1 MARIRS
7 IHPGLW
13 TDEAFVSVSQAARLL
28 FLGILNEADDQG
40 AFAWKPLQLKMRLAA
55 ADTVDVVELLAELA
69 EANIIK
75 KYTMDG
81 SGYGAVRNFR
91 EWQRP
96 KKPNAI
102 HPLPQDMRAYSGPK
116 SSEKPQNPEP
126 VGELDENKDDDLPIY
141 TEEVGK
147 RWGTGGE
154 KSPQMED
161 GGCSKEEVVSIPT
174 TSGENAFDEKA
185 ALWRDGLATLKAI
198 TGQKDGPARKQ
209 IGVILDAAGKDH
221 ALVLDLLRQAEA
233 KAVDN
238 PLPWI
243 KAAIKARSSPQLPIA
258 DDYLGLDAWLSTQ
271 ETVMTKMQDGRM
283 MPTINGFA
291 PHILADVIVDAISDG
306 GGQISPTPNWDALAD
321 WCNEDM
327 FYRDGWKTAIARVAG
342 RLDGAVMSMAVF
354 NMALNGLRRQA

>member
-1 MARIRS
+1 MTADAWMPFYPGSYLRKTMHLTRDQHGGYLLLLLACWDGGGSIPNDHNRLSGIVKASPAEWKKLAPVLLPFFEEEGDTLVNPRVRFEYEKAQKLSEAR
-7 IHPGLW
+7 
-13 TDEAFVSVSQAARLL
+13 QASGRLGGRPAKPNL
-28 FLGILNEADDQG
+28 NTSTAKPIGLGIAN
-40 AFAWKPLQLKMRLAA
+40 QLGKLTETPSPSPSKE
-55 ADTVDVVELLAELA
+55 DS
-69 EANIIK
+69 EANASVA
-75 KYTMDG
+75 TATP
-81 SGYGAVRNFR
+81 S
-91 EWQRP
+91 
-96 KKPNAI
+96 
-102 HPLPQDMRAYSGPK
+102 
-116 SSEKPQNPEP
+116 
-126 VGELDENKDDDLPIY
+126 DD
-141 TEEVGK
+141 
-147 RWGTGGE
+147 
-154 KSPQMED
+154 
-161 GGCSKEEVVSIPT
+161 
-174 TSGENAFDEKA
+174 KA

-198 TGQKDGPARKQ
+198 TGQQDGPTRKQ
-209 IGVILDAAGKDH
+209 IGTLLDAAGKDH

-243 KAAIKARSSPQLPIA
+243 KAAIKARTSPQLPIA
-258 DDYLGLDAWLSTQ
+258 DDYLGLDAWLATQ